1 MTSDSET
8 TSASPPPGR
17 SRSRRARY
25 LAPLLAA
32 PLLFGASRVQ
42 AQPTATEKQSHEA
55 NDAETRTIAREL
67 ALQGA
72 EALDNKDYA
81 TALDRFERAASLV
94 RAPSLT
100 VMQAR
105 TLVALGRFVE
115 ALDKY
120 EETQRMPLPADA
132 AEAFTSA
139 VRDASKEAA
148 ELRPRL
154 PWLRITV
161 IGAEAKS
168 VQVFLD
174 DKPVRSATLDIERP
188 IDPGHHDVEARSGG
202 RTLARSS
209 ISLTEAEHRTLELP
223 LTPMVASPALR
234 GEREHETSSRGW
246 SRRTWALAAGGVG
259 VAGLG
264 TALVTGLI
272 ALHKKSELADVCHPG
287 CPENSADDLS
297 SYRTNR
303 TLAYVGLGV
312 GVVGVGVGGYLLLA
326 GTPSARHVAVGTS
339 GTSAWLSGRF

>member
-1 MTSDSET
+1 MTSDSEI
-8 TSASPPPGR
+8 TSASPPPPR

-42 AQPTATEKQSHEA
+42 AQPTTSEKQSREA
-55 NDAETRTIAREL
+55 SDAETRTIAREL

-132 AEAFTSA
+132 VEAFTSA

-154 PWLRITV
+154 PWLRISL
-161 IGAEAKS
+161 IGAEAKSPS

-188 IDPGHHDVEARSGG
+188 IDPGNHDVEARSGG

-209 ISLTEAEHRTLELP
+209 ISLTEAEHRTLELA
-223 LTPMVASPALR
+223 LTPVVASPAPP
-234 GEREHETSSRGW
+234 REHETSSRGW
-246 SRRTWALAAGGVG
+246 SRQTWALAAGGVG

-287 CPENSADDLS
+287 CPESSADDLS

-312 GVVGVGVGGYLLLA
+312 GVVGVGVGGYLLLS